1 MPVYWD
7 ASKKCWR
14 FTFNRIVNG
23 VRYRST
29 KRLPRSWSRHRAEAF
44 DRQESGRLYAEARG
58 LESPRLPLAGAVALY
73 VKHRCPE
80 LRNGR
85 KAAQDL
91 AQLSDEIER
100 AWLDQVDELATEYE
114 KTHRAT
120 LAPGTIRNRL
130 AYLRAAVRYARKVHK
145 YGKGLPDASIDM
157 VLPSADNERQV
168 YARLPELNRLWR
180 AIEEPEARALFKM
193 VFYMGL
199 RWRAE
204 LLPRVAADVHRNGEE
219 TWLQIGVT
227 KNGRPV
233 MKPVHPAARA
243 SLKFIPFQHGD
254 SWFYDQWRAAVAKIG
269 RPDLHPHDLRHS
281 LASEILSRPGGTL
294 DDVRAALHHVSVQ
307 AADRYAHLYP
317 ERMRDI
323 IYGIGV
329 RKNAPPSTFRKNRK
343 VHK

>member
-7 ASKKCWR
+7 ADKKSWR
-14 FTFNRIVNG
+14 FTFNRIVDG

-29 KRLPRSWSRHRAEAF
+29 KRLPRGWSRAQAEKF
-44 DRQESGRLYAEARG
+44 DRQESGRLAAEAAG
-58 LESPRLPLAGAVALY
+58 LEKPRLPLAGAVALY
-73 VKHRCPE
+73 VKHRCPD

-91 AQLSDEIER
+91 AHLTDEIEG
-100 AWLDQVDELATEYE
+100 AWLDQVDDVATRYE
-114 KTHRAT
+114 EEHRSA
-120 LAPGTIRNRL
+120 LAPATIRNRL
-130 AYLRAAVRYARKVHK
+130 AYLRAAVRYARRVHK
-145 YGKGLPDASIDM
+145 YGKGLPDASADM
-157 VLPSADNERQV
+157 VLPSVENERQV

-180 AIEEPEARALFKM
+180 ALKEPEARALFKM

-204 LLPRVAADVHRNGEE
+204 LLPRAAVDIHRNGDEA
-219 TWLQIGVT
+219 WLKIGVT

-233 MKPVHPAARA
+233 MKPVHPAVRS

-254 SWFYDQWRAAVAKIG
+254 TWFYDQWRAAVAAIG
-269 RPDLHPHDLRHS
+269 RPDLRPHDLRHS
-281 LASEILSRPGGTL
+281 LASEVLSRPGGTL

-323 IYGIGV
+323 IFGIGGQ
-329 RKNAPPSTFRKNRK
+329 KNAPPAKRTVSRGTRK
-343 VHK
+343 